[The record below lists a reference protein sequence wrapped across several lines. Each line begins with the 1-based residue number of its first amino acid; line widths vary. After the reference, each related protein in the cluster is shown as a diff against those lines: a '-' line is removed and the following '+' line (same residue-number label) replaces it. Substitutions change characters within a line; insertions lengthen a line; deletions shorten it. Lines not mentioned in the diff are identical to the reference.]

1 MSIEKTLISFKPSS
15 FQTQY
20 FYCKVLRGLHV
31 LIVLQTALA
40 SCNLSI
46 HNSGNE
52 LKKSPQFLDFTLL
65 QE

>member
-1 MSIEKTLISFKPSS
+1 MSIEKTLIRFKPK
-15 FQTQY
+15 Y